1 MHDGWGYGVFL
12 RELFAAYDALA
23 AGKEPDL
30 PPLPAQF
37 ADLAAWQQR
46 QVDRGVWDKQLEYWE
61 KTLHD
66 AAAPSRLPSEA
77 PPSAAQTFAGDQ
89 IRHAIDPKLYAD
101 LVAACRREHVTPYM
115 WLHAAFQTFVHRYT
129 GHADIV
135 VGSGIANRRPPE
147 SRQLL
152 GMMINTVAIRT
163 DFAGDPAFRDML
175 VRFRRATAEA
185 IDNQDAPYDKVIL
198 RLQPGAELFN
208 CFFDSYDQAF
218 PAYRNEHVRVEAVEG
233 IGNGRCKFDLTALV
247 IPGEAAPT
255 LLWEYNTDLFD
266 RSAAERMMRHFLALV
281 SSSVARPD
289 LPVSRLPILSA
300 DERNHLLQL
309 GRGRDSVLPGDR
321 IERIFAER
329 VAARP
334 EAEAVVCGDE
344 RLSYAELD
352 RLADDLAVRLRN
364 TGVVPGDVVAFS
376 LPRGSAAI
384 SAMLAILKCGCAY
397 MPLDPSL
404 PAARKDILLK
414 AASAAA
420 ILTGDGITALTAG
433 AGSHESPGKAS
444 EQAHDATDDA
454 YVMFTSGSTGI
465 PKAVC
470 APHRGVIRLVCDVD
484 YVRLDSSTRFLQLAP
499 LSFDAS
505 TLEIWGP
512 LLNGGAVVIH
522 AEDLPDL
529 HTLGNT
535 IASHKVTTAWF
546 TAALFN
552 RIVDTAPQ
560 ILRPLR
566 EVLTGGEALSPRH
579 VVRALSELPA
589 TTVINGY
596 GPTEATTF
604 ATTYRVPRAFSP
616 LSQRVPIGVP
626 IPRTQVYVLDGHR
639 EVQPMGV
646 AGELYIGGDGLGR
659 FAEFVEDCLG
669 IHPRH
674 FRLAARISALS
685 NG

>member
-1 MHDGWGYGVFL
+1 MSEIICCSWDAGV
-12 RELFAAYDALA
+12 
-23 AGKEPDL
+23 
-30 PPLPAQF
+30 
-37 ADLAAWQQR
+37 
-46 QVDRGVWDKQLEYWE
+46 
-61 KTLHD
+61 T
-66 AAAPSRLPSEA
+66 
-77 PPSAAQTFAGDQ
+77 
-89 IRHAIDPKLYAD
+89 
-101 LVAACRREHVTPYM
+101 C
-115 WLHAAFQTFVHRYT
+115 
-129 GHADIV
+129 
-135 VGSGIANRRPPE
+135 
-147 SRQLL
+147 
-152 GMMINTVAIRT
+152 
-163 DFAGDPAFRDML
+163 
-175 VRFRRATAEA
+175 
-185 IDNQDAPYDKVIL
+185 
-198 RLQPGAELFN
+198 
-208 CFFDSYDQAF
+208 
-218 PAYRNEHVRVEAVEG
+218 
-233 IGNGRCKFDLTALV
+233 
-247 IPGEAAPT
+247 
-255 LLWEYNTDLFD
+255 
-266 RSAAERMMRHFLALV
+266 
-281 SSSVARPD
+281 
-289 LPVSRLPILSA
+289 
-300 DERNHLLQL
+300 
-309 GRGRDSVLPGDR
+309 VLPGDR

-454 YVMFTSGSTGI
+454 YVMFTSGSTGT

-579 VVRALSELPA
+579 VRPCAESSCLQRPSSMA
-589 TTVINGY
+589 TAR
-596 GPTEATTF
+596 PKPTTF
-604 ATTYRVPRAFSP
+604 ATTYTVPRTFAP

-639 EVQPMGV
+639 EVQPM
-646 AGELYIGGDGLGR
+646 ACSWR
-659 FAEFVEDCLG
+659 
-669 IHPRH
+669 
-674 FRLAARISALS
+674 ALHRR
-685 NG
+685 